1 MVLAYSEL
9 TLAVMI
15 VACDCDACLPL
26 SRIVQVRSAYAESL
40 QLSRLFGSG
49 HFSTS
54 PKTMPEYED
63 LNRAFVQVFLARN
76 VLTFEQAQPLLASI
90 FNIHEKKS
98 ISAADVTQED
108 FTSMIAAANDALSP
122 LDFEIRS
129 TFHQETRER
138 YYALVNTTSDALTQ
152 IATIHSTDEIA
163 YVKRLLDYVFETN
176 NVEKREAMCIAGKE
190 ALNLV
195 RAGRRDTTGDESQT
209 QAKLNLTS
217 TEAES
222 LLSQLIVEGWL
233 DKSPRGFYSLSIRA
247 LMELG
252 GWLLETYNDDENR
265 IQKIKSCQACKEII
279 TTVPYLSIR
288 MVVALLTSN
297 RVKDVR
303 HRNAPFDYTIS
314 VLRATSEPASLA
326 IAQTARLNGTEIIL

>member
-1 MVLAYSEL
+1 MS
-9 TLAVMI
+9 
-15 VACDCDACLPL
+15 
-26 SRIVQVRSAYAESL
+26 
-40 QLSRLFGSG
+40 
-49 HFSTS
+49 
-54 PKTMPEYED
+54 EYED

-76 VLTFEQAQPLLASI
+76 VLTFDQAQPLLAAI
-90 FNIHEKKS
+90 FSIHEKKS
-98 ISAADVTQED
+98 VSAADVTQED
-108 FTSMIAAANDALSP
+108 FSSMIAAANDALSP
-122 LDFEIRS
+122 LDLEIRS
-129 TFHQETRER
+129 AFHQETRER

-163 YVKRLLDYVFETN
+163 YVKRLLDYMFETN
-176 NVEKREAMCIAGKE
+176 NIEKREAMCIAGKE

-222 LLSQLIVEGWL
+222 LLSQLVVEGWL
-233 DKSPRGFYSLSIRA
+233 DRSPKGFYSLSTRA

-279 TTVPYLSIR
+279 TTVPCLFIH
-288 MVVALLTSN
+288 ALATLLISN
-297 RVKDVR
+297 RVKDAR
-303 HRNAPFDYTIS
+303 RRNAPSDYTTF
-314 VLRATSEPASLA
+314 VLRATSEPESLA
-326 IAQTARLNGTEIIL
+326 TAPTARLNGMEIIL

>member
-1 MVLAYSEL
+1 MS
-9 TLAVMI
+9 
-15 VACDCDACLPL
+15 
-26 SRIVQVRSAYAESL
+26 
-40 QLSRLFGSG
+40 
-49 HFSTS
+49 
-54 PKTMPEYED
+54 EYED

-76 VLTFEQAQPLLASI
+76 VLTFDQAQPLLAAI
-90 FNIHEKKS
+90 FSIHEKKS
-98 ISAADVTQED
+98 VSAADVTQED
-108 FTSMIAAANDALSP
+108 FSSMTAAANDALSP
-122 LDFEIRS
+122 LDLEIRS
-129 TFHQETRER
+129 AFHQETRER

-163 YVKRLLDYVFETN
+163 YVKRLLDYMFETN
-176 NVEKREAMCIAGKE
+176 NIEKREAMCIAGKE

-222 LLSQLIVEGWL
+222 LLSQLVVEGWL
-233 DKSPRGFYSLSIRA
+233 DRSPKGFYSLSTRA

-279 TTVPYLSIR
+279 TTVPCLFIH
-288 MVVALLTSN
+288 ALATLLISN
-297 RVKDVR
+297 RVKDAR
-303 HRNAPFDYTIS
+303 RRNAPSDYTTF
-314 VLRATSEPASLA
+314 VLRATSEPESLA
-326 IAQTARLNGTEIIL
+326 TAPTARLNGMEIIL